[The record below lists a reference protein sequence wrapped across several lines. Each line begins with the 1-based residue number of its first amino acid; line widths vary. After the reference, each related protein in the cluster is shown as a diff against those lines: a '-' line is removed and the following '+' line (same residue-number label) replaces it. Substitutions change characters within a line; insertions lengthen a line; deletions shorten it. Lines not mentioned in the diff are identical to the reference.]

1 MTILAGDV
9 GGTKTVLTLYETAG
23 GALEVVRGATF
34 PSQAFGALE
43 DVLVHFLD
51 ASERKDLRAAC
62 FGVPGAVI
70 DGRCKTTNLPWMLD
84 EVALAAALGAP
95 KVKLLN
101 DLEAAAYGMLHLRP
115 DELAPLTPPDVVA
128 RNGNI
133 AVIAA
138 GTGLG
143 EAWLHWDGWSH
154 HPIACEGGH
163 TTFAPSD
170 DVEVALLQHLR
181 AKLGGHVSWERVLSG
196 PGLANVYAF
205 LRDTGRGEESAVVK
219 DEIAEDDV
227 GAVVG
232 RRGVEGSDP
241 LCVAAV
247 ELFARL
253 YGSEAGNMALKM
265 LTTGGVYVGGG
276 VAPKILPVLQKG
288 QFLAGFR
295 DKGRFRALLET
306 IPVVVATN
314 SEAPLVGAA
323 HFAARIS

>member
-9 GGTKTVLTLYETAG
+9 GGTKTVLTLYDTSS

-34 PSQAFGALE
+34 PSQAFAALE

-51 ASERKDLRAAC
+51 AGERKALRAAC
-62 FGVPGAVI
+62 FGVPGAVV
-70 DGRCKTTNLPWMLD
+70 DGRCKTTNLPWML
-84 EVALAAALGAP
+84 EEAALAVALGAP

-115 DELAPLTPPDVVA
+115 DELTPLTPPDVVA
-128 RNGNI
+128 RKGNI

-163 TTFAPSD
+163 SSFSPND
-170 DVEVALLQHLR
+170 PVEDALLVHLR

-196 PGLANVYAF
+196 PGLANVYTF
-205 LRDTGRGEESAVVK
+205 LRDTGRGEESAAVR
-219 DEIAEDDV
+219 DEIGDEDV

-241 LCVAAV
+241 LCTAAV

-253 YGSEAGNMALKM
+253 YGSEAGNMALKL
-265 LTTGGVYVGGG
+265 LTIGGVYVGGG
-276 VAPKILPVLQKG
+276 VAPKILPVLQQG
-288 QFLAGFR
+288 GFLEAFR
-295 DKGRFRALLET
+295 AKGRFRPLLET
-306 IPVVVATN
+306 IPVLVATN
-314 SEAPLVGAA
+314 AEAPLLGAA
-323 HFAARIS
+323 HFAARIA